1 MFANSQDE
9 YQLDYSSGEEEMVE
23 PKEQHKTLRQFY
35 NVTEDK
41 VTKRKRTTSDDFSTA
56 IKRLKMFT
64 QDVGENYLTKRVNA
78 FIEEEKDIIRKK
90 LGDDIFW
97 QPNDDEANKRAL
109 LDDTVTLI
117 MQARKA
123 IMSRENEGVTVMIE
137 AAGWEDPDTKI
148 RPKYS
153 ISIKRVKLN

>member
-1 MFANSQDE
+1 MFANSQE
-9 YQLDYSSGEEEMVE
+9 YEMGYSSAEEME
-23 PKEQHKTLRQFY
+23 QPPKEQPKEKLHLSNFFC
-35 NVTEDK
+35 EDK
-41 VTKRKRTTSDDFSTA
+41 TTKRKRTPSDDFSTA

-137 AAGWEDPDTKI
+137 AGGWEDPDTKI